1 MVTGPQTGTSPAK
14 SSLSGHVAVVT
25 GSGRGIG
32 RAIAVRLA
40 GIGAHV
46 VVNAKKGRDEAEETL
61 RLIREAGGKGT
72 FVQAD
77 VSTVDG
83 ARTLIE
89 ETVSQ
94 FGSVDVLVNNA
105 GLGLLA
111 PIEEVDE
118 ALWEKQINVSL
129 KSAFF
134 TSKFASAYMKGKGWG
149 RIINISSVAG
159 LMGMKYLVPYSA
171 AKAGLIGLTKA
182 LASELSPYGIT
193 VNAVA
198 PGVVA
203 ETKIGRSLVRY
214 IGKMHRLEGL
224 EDEWVRKWSLSHTLI
239 GRTPTVDEVA
249 ALVGFL
255 ASPEAA
261 AITGQ
266 VFVID
271 CGWTLSEA
279 RNYMEL

>member
-1 MVTGPQTGTSPAK
+1 MVTGPQAK
-14 SSLSGHVAVVT
+14 AGPVKPPLGGRVAVVT

-40 GIGAHV
+40 GMGAQV

-61 RLIREAGGKGT
+61 RTISEAGGSGT

-77 VSTVDG
+77 VSTVEG

-89 ETVSQ
+89 EAVAR

-118 ALWEKQINVSL
+118 AHWEKQIDVSL

-134 TSKFASAYMKGKGWG
+134 TSKFASPYMKGRGWG
-149 RIINISSVAG
+149 RIVNVSSVAG
-159 LMGMKYLVPYSA
+159 LVGMKYLVPYSA
-171 AKAGLIGLTKA
+171 AKAGLIGLTRA

-198 PGVVA
+198 PGLVA
-203 ETKIGRSLVRY
+203 ETKIGRSLLSY
-214 IGKMHRLEGL
+214 IARMRQLEGS
-224 EDEWVRKWSLSHTLI
+224 EDDWVRRWSTSHTLI
-239 GRTPTVDEVA
+239 GRTPTEDEVA

-255 ASPEAA
+255 ASQEAA
-261 AITGQ
+261 SITGQ

-271 CGWTLSEA
+271 GGWTLSEA
-279 RNYMEL
+279 KNYTEL

>member
-1 MVTGPQTGTSPAK
+1 M
-14 SSLSGHVAVVT
+14 T

-40 GIGAHV
+40 KMGASV
-46 VVNAKKGRDEAEETL
+46 VVNAKKGKDEAEETL

-118 ALWEKQINVSL
+118 ALWEKQIDVSL

-134 TSKFASAYMKGKGWG
+134 TSKFASSYMKKKSWG
-149 RIINISSVAG
+149 RIVNISSVAG
-159 LMGMKYLVPYSA
+159 IIGMKYLVPYSA

-198 PGVVA
+198 PGLVA
-203 ETKIGRSLVRY
+203 ETKIGRSLVSY
-214 IGKMHRLEGL
+214 IGRMRQLEGS
-224 EDEWVRKWSLSHTLI
+224 EEEWVRRWSASHTLV
-239 GRTPTVDEVA
+239 GRTPTEEEVA

-255 ASPEAA
+255 ASPEAST
-261 AITGQ
+261 ITGQ

-271 CGWTLSEA
+271 GGWVVSEA
-279 RNYMEL
+279 KNYMEF